1 MVYAISQFVFRDS
14 TYELNGDTISL
25 CLYFWTCFLEC
36 DTFGI
41 CYLKIKVDKINAPN
55 YVLSIVGT
63 HITPVI
69 VVIIH
74 DEEKNSKL
82 ISLSKLENAL
92 AIN

>member
-1 MVYAISQFVFRDS
+1 M
-14 TYELNGDTISL
+14 
-25 CLYFWTCFLEC
+25 
-36 DTFGI
+36 FGI

-74 DEEKNSKL
+74 DEKELKTKITQL
-82 ISLSKLENAL
+82 IGKCISD
-92 AIN
+92 